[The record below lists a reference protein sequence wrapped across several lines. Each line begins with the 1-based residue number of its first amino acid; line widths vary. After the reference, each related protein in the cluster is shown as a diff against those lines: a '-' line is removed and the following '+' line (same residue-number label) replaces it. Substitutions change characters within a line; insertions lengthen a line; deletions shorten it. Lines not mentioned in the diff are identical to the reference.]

1 MRSWGVQH
9 LNQRAESSVSKIFG
23 ISLHAKQLNPTK
35 WFDGKFVLLQFVG
48 QRNIQ
53 KGSKLWC
60 PAHGLRWWRWSR
72 QPWLQQQSSPG
83 AMRPCSTRLSSRSWA
98 WRMCSTATWQGPKI
112 DFLRITTSDCL
123 MVWWFCFEIYWL
135 SQWLTF
141 KLLGTTYL

>member
-1 MRSWGVQH
+1 MENLFCPKDHWTLKTGYFEDPDPAIQVQTLPLEGPRSLGCF
-9 LNQRAESSVSKIFG
+9 IFG
-23 ISLHAKQLNPTK
+23 TK
-35 WFDGKFVLLQFVG
+35 KYPK
-48 QRNIQ
+48 R
-53 KGSKLWC
+53 SKLWC
-60 PAHGLRWWRWSR
+60 PAHGRRWWRWSR